1 MMDWQERDDL
11 PPMLQKWLKI
21 MERAKRYERQKSK
34 RPRKGILPFHI
45 QHNTTLHAVRAVL
58 SNPQT
63 AASKLSILPAT
74 WGKIKPFLCQMG
86 LLTTNG
92 TLSRLG
98 ERLREL
104 VEYDPSLLG
113 EAIHGH
119 LYTLHRFNPEVRFSF
134 AYSVI
139 CDWLWERR
147 ETVVDS
153 RIVAELVG
161 IVVEKGSEVYGIPPE
176 EIAFSVNSVR
186 GAFNWLKSL
195 QPPVFERDPSGK
207 VWLFR
212 RRRQCS
218 PLSVLWALSAWW
230 QLKGVGVG
238 EWVTWGSDLEEFLSR
253 CLLLDDGC
261 AKIAVEIAAG
271 WQAWRSRFLEA
282 QTQGQFLSALRLN
295 RLFSWGESDF

>member
-1 MMDWQERDDL
+1 MTDWQERDDL

-45 QHNTTLHAVRAVL
+45 QHNTTPRVVIAVL
-58 SNPQT
+58 KDPHT
-63 AASKLSILPAT
+63 AFEHLPKSLKKLV
-74 WGKIKPFLCQMG
+74 KPFLVQ
-86 LLTTNG
+86 LSVLTCDDCLTPF
-92 TLSRLG
+92 G
-98 ERLREL
+98 EWLRKLADSYPEQL
-104 VEYDPSLLG
+104 I
-113 EAIHGH
+113 EAFHGH
-119 LYTLHRFNPEVRFSF
+119 LYTLHLFNPEVRFSF

>member
-45 QHNTTLHAVRAVL
+45 QHNITPTVVRIVVSEPQNLPRNLPFSASTWSRVKAFIHQIGVL
-58 SNPQT
+58 GSDESLTCFGMQLAN
-63 AASKLSILPAT
+63 
-74 WGKIKPFLCQMG
+74 
-86 LLTTNG
+86 LL
-92 TLSRLG
+92 R
-98 ERLREL
+98 
-104 VEYDPSLLG
+104 YDPSLLS

-119 LYTLHRFNPEVRFSF
+119 LYTLHLFNPEVRFSF

-207 VWLFR
+207 VRLFR